1 MTENMVQERVLFEL
15 FEPILSQADMELVAV
30 EILSVH
36 GRRTVRVSMDSP
48 EGVDVAQCGR
58 VSHALSALLDV
69 KDSISGQYNLE
80 VSSPGL
86 ERPLQRSSDFDRF
99 AGYRAHIRL
108 VPGAMERRRYTGTL
122 LGLEEGQVR
131 IESSGHSFEIPVE
144 LIEKAHLL
152 LELDEL
158 NSLAE
163 PVSPAAVHEGD
174 AP

>member
-1 MTENMVQERVLFEL
+1 MTENLVQERALFEL
-15 FEPILSQADMELVAV
+15 FEPVLSSVEAELVAV

-48 EGVDVAQCGR
+48 SGVDVAKCGR

-69 KDSISGQYNLE
+69 KDCISGQYNLE

-86 ERPLQRSSDFDRF
+86 ERPLQKSADFVRF
-99 AGYRAHIRL
+99 SGYRAHIRL

-131 IESSGHSFEIPVE
+131 IEASGHSFEIPFE

-158 NSLAE
+158 NLLAA
-163 PVSPAAVHEGD
+163 PKSPAAVNEGD